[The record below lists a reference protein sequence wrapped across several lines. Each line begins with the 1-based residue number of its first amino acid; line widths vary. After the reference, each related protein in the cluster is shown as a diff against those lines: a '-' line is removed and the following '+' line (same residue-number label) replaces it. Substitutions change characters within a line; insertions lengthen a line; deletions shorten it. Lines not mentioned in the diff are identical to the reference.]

1 MLRLEG
7 LRKTSP
13 ATLIPVI
20 PDALFTAIAAVL
32 GLLIGS
38 FSNVL
43 IWRLPRRENINF
55 PPSHCPTCDHSLAP
69 LDLVPVLSWAA
80 LGGKCRYCK
89 AGISARYPV
98 IELITGAAYALLSVV
113 FPFSQLGAGLIGLC
127 LLFTLLL
134 VASVIDQGTFTIPD
148 EISLPGAALGL
159 LFGLLHARPKDGL
172 GFGADSVPVFGEAAR
187 GMLLGAGLLITID
200 LFGSWVIRRFRER
213 SFPEAP
219 LGYQQ
224 IALSLLAGAWLGPWA
239 GIAVG
244 AASAAVNLVFRRV
257 VRVPEW
263 LTLGGTLLSLI
274 LSSTGI
280 GAGLILMVQGA
291 LAAAGGM
298 ALLCGL
304 YWWLHPIITKVP
316 EDEGDEYDAS
326 AMGFGDVKLAAM
338 IGAFLGW
345 ERMVVAVIFAVVA
358 GAVLGMLQLLILREN
373 RLKFGPYLALGAL
386 MALLFSEQLV
396 QAYRGLFGL

>member
-1 MLRLEG
+1 M
-7 LRKTSP
+7 
-13 ATLIPVI
+13 I
-20 PDALFTAIAAVL
+20 PDAVFTVIVAVL

-43 IWRLPRRENINF
+43 IWRLPRRESINF
-55 PPSHCPTCDHSLAP
+55 PPSHCPNCDHGLAP

-89 AGISARYPV
+89 APISPRYPV
-98 IELITGAAYALLSVV
+98 VELVTGAGYALLSLV
-113 FPFSQLGAGLIGLC
+113 FPFSQVGASLLGLC

-134 VASVIDQGTFTIPD
+134 VASVIDQETYSIPD

-159 LFGLLHARPKDGL
+159 LFGLVNARLGAAGL
-172 GFGADSVPVFGEAAR
+172 PVFAEALR
-187 GMLLGAGLLITID
+187 GMLLGAGLLIAID

-213 SFPEAP
+213 AYLEAP

-224 IALSLLAGAWLGPWA
+224 IALSLLAGAWLGAWW
-239 GIAVG
+239 GVG
-244 AASAAVNLVFRRV
+244 VGVLSAAVNMAARRA

-263 LTLGGTLLSLI
+263 LTLGGALLSLA
-274 LSSTGI
+274 LTGSGLFQN
-280 GAGLILMVQGA
+280 GAGPGLILMVQGA

-304 YWWLHPIITKVP
+304 YWWLHPVITGTP
-316 EDEGDEYDAS
+316 EDDSEEYDPS

-345 ERMVVAVIFAVVA
+345 EKLLVAVVFAVVA
-358 GAVLGMLQLLILREN
+358 GAVLGVLQLLIFREN

-386 MALLFSEQLV
+386 LALLFGTHLV
-396 QAYRGLFGL
+396 QMYRGVFGL

>member
-1 MLRLEG
+1 M
-7 LRKTSP
+7 
-13 ATLIPVI
+13 I
-20 PDALFTAIAAVL
+20 PDALFTVLIAVL

-55 PPSHCPTCDHSLAP
+55 PPSHCPACDHALAP

-98 IELITGAAYALLSVV
+98 IELITASAYALLSVV

-134 VASVIDQGTFTIPD
+134 VASVIDQETYTIPD
-148 EISLPGAALGL
+148 EISLPGAAIGL

-172 GFGADSVPVFGEAAR
+172 GFGADTLPVFAEAAR

-219 LGYQQ
+219 LGFQQ
-224 IALSLLAGAWLGPWA
+224 IALSLLAGAWLGPWW
-239 GIAVG
+239 GIAAG
-244 AASAAVNLVFRRV
+244 AASAAVNLLARRV

-263 LTLGGTLLSLI
+263 LTLGGTLLSLV
-274 LSSTGI
+274 LI
-280 GAGLILMVQGA
+280 GSGAAAGFSPGSPGSPGLIMMVQGA

-298 ALLCGL
+298 SLLCGL
-304 YWWLHPIITKVP
+304 YWWLVPIITRQP
-316 EDEGDEYDAS
+316 EDDSDDYDAS

-345 ERMVVAVIFAVVA
+345 ERLVVAVVFAVLA
-358 GAVLGMLQLLILREN
+358 GAVLGVLQLLILREN
-373 RLKFGPYLALGAL
+373 RLKFGPYLAIGAVL
-386 MALLFSEQLV
+386 ALLFGSQLV

>member
-1 MLRLEG
+1 MTGPL
-7 LRKTSP
+7 
-13 ATLIPVI
+13 I
-20 PDALFTAIAAVL
+20 PDALFTVFAAVL

-43 IWRLPRRENINF
+43 IWRLPRRESINF
-55 PPSHCPTCDHSLAP
+55 PPSHCPTCDHSLAA

-80 LGGKCRYCK
+80 LGGKCRSCK
-89 AGISARYPV
+89 APISVRYPMV
-98 IELITGAAYALLSVV
+98 ELITGAAYALLSVV
-113 FPFSQLGAGLIGLC
+113 FPFSQVGAGLIGLC

-134 VASVIDQGTFTIPD
+134 VASVIDQETYTIPD

-172 GFGADSVPVFGEAAR
+172 GFGADTLPVFAEAVR

-200 LFGSWVIRRFRER
+200 LFGSWVIRRLRER

-219 LGYQQ
+219 LGFQQ

-244 AASAAVNLVFRRV
+244 AVSAAVNLAFRRT
-257 VRVPEW
+257 VRIPEW

-274 LSSTGI
+274 LI
-280 GAGLILMVQGA
+280 GSGVAAALSPGLITLAPGLIMMVQGA

-304 YWWLHPIITKVP
+304 YWWLTPIITRQA
-316 EDEGDEYDAS
+316 EDTSDDYDAS

-345 ERMVVAVIFAVVA
+345 ERLVVAVVFAVVA
-358 GAVLGMLQLLILREN
+358 GAVLGVLQLLIFKEN
-373 RLKFGPYLALGAL
+373 RLKFGPYLAIGAVL
-386 MALLFSEQLV
+386 ALLFGSQLV

>member
-1 MLRLEG
+1 MTGPL
-7 LRKTSP
+7 
-13 ATLIPVI
+13 I

-55 PPSHCPTCDHSLAP
+55 PPSHCPNCDHGLAP

-89 AGISARYPV
+89 APISARYPV
-98 IELITGAAYALLSVV
+98 IELITASAYALLSVV
-113 FPFSQLGAGLIGLC
+113 FPFSQVGAGLIGLC

-134 VASVIDQGTFTIPD
+134 VASVIDQETYTIPD
-148 EISLPGAALGL
+148 EISLPGALIGL

-172 GFGADSVPVFGEAAR
+172 GFGADTLPVFAEAAR

-219 LGYQQ
+219 LGFQQ
-224 IALSLLAGAWLGPWA
+224 IALSLLAGAWLGPWW
-239 GIAVG
+239 GILAG

-263 LTLGGTLLSLI
+263 LTLGGTLLSLVLI
-274 LSSTGI
+274 GTG
-280 GAGLILMVQGA
+280 AAATFSPGLIVLVQGA

-304 YWWLHPIITKVP
+304 YWWLTPLITRQP
-316 EDEGDEYDAS
+316 EDDSDDYDAS

-345 ERMVVAVIFAVVA
+345 ERLLVAVVFAVVA
-358 GAVLGMLQLLILREN
+358 GAVLGVLQLLIFKEN
-373 RLKFGPYLALGAL
+373 RLKFGPYLAIGAVL
-386 MALLFSEQLV
+386 ALLFGAQLV

>member
-1 MLRLEG
+1 M
-7 LRKTSP
+7 
-13 ATLIPVI
+13 I
-20 PDALFTAIAAVL
+20 PDTLVTVIVAVL

-43 IWRLPRRENINF
+43 IWRLPRRESINF
-55 PPSHCPTCDHSLAP
+55 PPSHCPNCDHALAP

-80 LGGKCRYCK
+80 LRGRCRYCR
-89 AGISARYPV
+89 APISPRYPV
-98 IELITGAAYALLSVV
+98 VELVTGAGYLILSLMFPYSQVGASLL
-113 FPFSQLGAGLIGLC
+113 GLC

-134 VASVIDQGTFTIPD
+134 VASVIDQETYSIPD
-148 EISLPGAALGL
+148 EVSLPGAGIGL
-159 LFGLLHARPKDGL
+159 LFGLVNARTHADGL
-172 GFGADSVPVFGEAAR
+172 PVFAEALR
-187 GMLLGAGLLITID
+187 GMLLGAGLLIVID
-200 LFGSWVIRRFRER
+200 LFGSWVMRRARER

-224 IALSLLAGAWLGPWA
+224 IALALLAGTWLGAWA

-244 AASAAVNLVFRRV
+244 AVSVAVNLAARRA

-263 LTLGGTLLSLI
+263 LTLGGTLLSLV
-274 LSSTGI
+274 LGTSGY
-280 GAGLILMVQGA
+280 GPGLILMVQGG

-304 YWWLHPIITKVP
+304 YWWLHPIVTGQQ
-316 EDEGDEYDAS
+316 EDDSDDYDPA

-345 ERMVVAVIFAVVA
+345 ENLIVAVVVAIVA
-358 GAVLGMLQLLILREN
+358 GAVLGVLQLLILKEN

-386 MALLFSEQLV
+386 IALMFGAPLV
-396 QAYRGLFGL
+396 EFYRRLFGL

>member
-1 MLRLEG
+1 MTGPL
-7 LRKTSP
+7 
-13 ATLIPVI
+13 I

-55 PPSHCPTCDHSLAP
+55 PPSHCPNCDHGLAP

-89 AGISARYPV
+89 APISARYPV
-98 IELITGAAYALLSVV
+98 IELITASAYALLSVV
-113 FPFSQLGAGLIGLC
+113 FPFSQVGAGLIGLC

-134 VASVIDQGTFTIPD
+134 VASVIDQETYTIPD
-148 EISLPGAALGL
+148 EISLPGALIGL

-172 GFGADSVPVFGEAAR
+172 GFGADTLPVFAEAAR

-219 LGYQQ
+219 LGFQQ
-224 IALSLLAGAWLGPWA
+224 IALSLLAGAWLGPWWGMA
-239 GIAVG
+239 AG
-244 AASAAVNLVFRRV
+244 AASAAVNLVFRGV

-263 LTLGGTLLSLI
+263 LTLGGTLLSLVLI
-274 LSSTGI
+274 GTG
-280 GAGLILMVQGA
+280 AAATFSPGLIVLVQGA

-304 YWWLHPIITKVP
+304 YWWLTPLITRQP
-316 EDEGDEYDAS
+316 EDDSDDYDAS

-345 ERMVVAVIFAVVA
+345 ERLLVAVVFAVVA
-358 GAVLGMLQLLILREN
+358 GAVLGVLQLLIFKEN
-373 RLKFGPYLALGAL
+373 RLKFGPYLAIGAVL
-386 MALLFSEQLV
+386 ALLFGAQLV

>member
-1 MLRLEG
+1 MTGPL
-7 LRKTSP
+7 
-13 ATLIPVI
+13 I

-55 PPSHCPTCDHSLAP
+55 PPSHCPACDHGLAP

-89 AGISARYPV
+89 APISVRYPV
-98 IELITGAAYALLSVV
+98 VELVTGAAYALLSVV
-113 FPFSQLGAGLIGLC
+113 FPFSQVGAGLIGLC

-134 VASVIDQGTFTIPD
+134 VASVIDQETYTIPD
-148 EISLPGAALGL
+148 EISLPGAAIGL

-172 GFGADSVPVFGEAAR
+172 GFGADTLPVFGEAAR

-219 LGYQQ
+219 LGFQQ
-224 IALSLLAGAWLGPWA
+224 IALSLLAGAWLGPWW
-239 GIAVG
+239 GIAAG
-244 AASAAVNLVFRRV
+244 AASAAVNLIFRRV

-263 LTLGGTLLSLI
+263 LTLGGTLLSLV
-274 LSSTGI
+274 LI
-280 GAGLILMVQGA
+280 GSGAAASFSPGLITMVQGA

-304 YWWLHPIITKVP
+304 YWWLMPLIARQP
-316 EDEGDEYDAS
+316 EDDSDDYDAS

-345 ERMVVAVIFAVVA
+345 ERLVVAVVFAVVA
-358 GAVLGMLQLLILREN
+358 GAVLGVLQLLIFKEN

-386 MALLFSEQLV
+386 LALLFGSQLV